1 MIINLEMHLSGNVGH
16 MNKDLIVSSSQPP
29 TPALIALNGL
39 NSRQAVRRSPMNQE
53 ERQLSQML

>member
-1 MIINLEMHLSGNVGH
+1 MIINPQMHLSGNVGH

-29 TPALIALNGL
+29 TWSLIALNGL
-39 NSRQAVRRSPMNQE
+39 NSRRAVRRPPINQE

>member
-1 MIINLEMHLSGNVGH
+1 MIITPQMHLLGNVGH

-29 TPALIALNGL
+29 TQSLTALNGL
-39 NSRQAVRRSPMNQE
+39 NRRRAVRRPPINQE